1 MGATMGCAQKDDS
14 VSRRFQMLK
23 YLFGVCNDESLET
36 VSWITPSKMQNCRR
50 EFVFYL
56 LVLPQGLLGY
66 DIQR

>member
-1 MGATMGCAQKDDS
+1 MGCAQKDDS
-14 VSRRFQMLK
+14 VSRRFQMPK
-23 YLFGVCNDESLET
+23 CLFVVCNNESLGT
-36 VSWITPSKMQNCRR
+36 ASWIVLSKMQNCRR